1 MGKTSCTAV
10 VTAAGAGKRFGSET
24 RKQFVQLYGR
34 PILAWTIQIFQQ
46 IDWIDE
52 VIVIVPASDLEYV
65 AQEII
70 DRFRYHKVRRVISGG
85 EERQDSVYRGLQA
98 VSPGCEWVFIHDGV
112 RPFCRRTPIEELFRK
127 ARDTGAATLG
137 VPLRDTIKEARNF
150 RVVKTRDRRRF
161 WLIQTPQ
168 IFRRSLLE
176 SAFQEARNSGFT
188 ATDDAG
194 LIEKLGHP
202 VHVVEGDYYNIKI
215 TTPEDLAVARRL
227 FLLYFSESG
236 NWIAD

>member
-1 MGKTSCTAV
+1 
-10 VTAAGAGKRFGSET
+10 
-24 RKQFVQLYGR
+24 
-34 PILAWTIQIFQQ
+34 
-46 IDWIDE
+46 
-52 VIVIVPASDLEYV
+52 
-65 AQEII
+65 
-70 DRFRYHKVRRVISGG
+70 
-85 EERQDSVYRGLQA
+85 
-98 VSPGCEWVFIHDGV
+98 
-112 RPFCRRTPIEELFRK
+112 
-127 ARDTGAATLG
+127 
-137 VPLRDTIKEARNF
+137 
-150 RVVKTRDRRRF
+150 
-161 WLIQTPQ
+161 PQ